1 MRGVECSCCQFG
13 DLGGWT
19 LLGGPCWV
27 LLVGWVILVVCYLL
41 CVTCW
46 VLLVVFFE
54 WRETDRE
61 RKAKRAFKGS
71 KAGFPVSSD

>member
-1 MRGVECSCCQFG
+1 
-13 DLGGWT
+13 
-19 LLGGPCWV
+19 V
-27 LLVGWVILVVCYLL
+27 LLVVCYLL